1 MAKKQQLR
9 KTEYPGVWYAD
20 SILTTRTGKVE
31 KDLSFYVRYSQ
42 NGKRKKEYVGRR
54 SEGMSAAQ
62 AAIRREQLKA
72 GQKVDRP
79 KSARSGR
86 TKPAPVDQAA
96 AADDYMSKLKNK
108 PLEYWTLDRLWDQY
122 IIYMGGPGGYA
133 NYKTDAGRY
142 TNHLQAI
149 VGHMYPADM
158 SAFFINS
165 VRNKLKSKTYTPTGT
180 LDAIAKREER
190 LDRTV
195 QDMKATRDKAKKVRL
210 ARTAETIKDDLD
222 DFKKRAA
229 GKTRKLSNKTIESTI
244 EIIRRLINF
253 GIDNKFCKP
262 VEEKVKVNKVDNEKT
277 EDLTPEQ
284 IRAFFAACDADEN
297 QEAADML
304 RLALLTGL
312 RRGSIFALVWQHVN
326 FQKDQILI
334 KSIEQQG
341 KHSKGGH
348 QIKIPLNEIAKAI
361 LQARAAVADRDHSPY
376 VFPGKNGGKRTCMP
390 KAARRICDR
399 AGIPADFR
407 PFHGQ
412 RHSFATNLVNT
423 GSVDLSQIGKLLGQ
437 SPHSQNLTKRYAHLR
452 DEALKKAS
460 SIMSDIVTDAVKGT
474 GQDTDDEDKTGKE
487 KTG

>member
-1 MAKKQQLR
+1 MTNKQQLR
-9 KTEYPGVWYAD
+9 KTEYPGVWCAD
-20 SILTTRTGKVE
+20 STLTTRTGRVQ

-86 TKPAPVDQAA
+86 TKPTEADQAA

-108 PLEYWTLDRLWDQY
+108 PLDYWTMDRLWDQY
-122 IIYMGGPGGYA
+122 IVYMGGPGGYA

-142 TNHLQAI
+142 TNHLQPMI
-149 VGHMYPADM
+149 GHLYPSDM
-158 SAFFINS
+158 NAFFINS
-165 VRNKLKSKTYTPTGT
+165 VRNKLKTKTYTPTGT
-180 LDAIAKREER
+180 LDAIKARQDR

-195 QDMKATRDKAKKVRL
+195 QDMKKTRDKAKKIRL
-210 ARTAETIKDDLD
+210 ARIAETIKADLA

-229 GKTRKLSNKTIESTI
+229 GKTRKLGNTTIESTI
-244 EIIRRLINF
+244 EIIRRLVNF
-253 GIDNKFCKP
+253 GIKNKFCKP
-262 VEEKVKVNKVDNEKT
+262 VEEKVKVARVDNEKT

-312 RRGSIFALVWQHVN
+312 RRGSIFALAWQHVN
-326 FQKDQILI
+326 FQKDQLLI

-348 QIKIPLNEIAKAI
+348 QIKIPLNSAAKAI
-361 LQARAAVADRDHSPY
+361 LEARAAVADRDYSPY
-376 VFPGKNGGKRTCMP
+376 VFPGKNGGKRACMP

-399 AGIPADFR
+399 AKIPADFR

-423 GSVDLSQIGKLLGQ
+423 GKVDLSLIGELLGQ
-437 SPHSQNLTKRYAHLR
+437 SPNSGNLTKRYAHLR
-452 DEALKKAS
+452 DESKKKAAAL
-460 SIMSDIVTDAVKGT
+460 MSAIVTDAVVGT
-474 GQDTDDEDKTGKE
+474 GQDDDIEAKGGK
-487 KTG
+487 